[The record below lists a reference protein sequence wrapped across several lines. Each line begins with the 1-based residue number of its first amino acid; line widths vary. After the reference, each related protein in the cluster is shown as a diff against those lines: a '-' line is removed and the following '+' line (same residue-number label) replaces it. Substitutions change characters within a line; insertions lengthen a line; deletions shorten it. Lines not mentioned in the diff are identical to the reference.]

1 MPALCRLSRGDRSRA
16 QGAPAATQHLWSLKG
31 LPMYSN
37 LLRLPVLVTRDQ
49 LPAQI
54 LIVLW
59 ALGMIAIPIGL
70 WTMGDAILPWAI
82 TLNVLVL
89 AAGGIASLLATHPW
103 AALRAV
109 VVVLTGGWF
118 VEYLGSTIGIP
129 FGHYDYT
136 PVLQPQLGGVP
147 VLIPIAWL
155 MMLPSTWV
163 VAQIIA
169 PRSRLWQILISGLA
183 MTAWDLYLDP
193 QMVAWNFWQWDHPHG
208 YFGIPWINFVG
219 WFVSAAALTWLAN
232 PPRLPVMPLLWVYTL
247 TWALQCIGLA
257 FFWGMP
263 GPALGG
269 FLGMG
274 IFVFLAW
281 RKLLHPAP
289 VGPAHTTQNSVR

>member
-1 MPALCRLSRGDRSRA
+1 
-16 QGAPAATQHLWSLKG
+16 
-31 LPMYSN
+31 MYSN

-129 FGHYDYT
+129 FGIQAFKMAGL
-136 PVLQPQLGGVP
+136 VLWPFGRTVVARPDAGGVAEVIFNVIWL
-147 VLIPIAWL
+147 VL
-155 MMLPSTWV
+155 
-163 VAQIIA
+163 
-169 PRSRLWQILISGLA
+169 
-183 MTAWDLYLDP
+183 
-193 QMVAWNFWQWDHPHG
+193 
-208 YFGIPWINFVG
+208 VG
-219 WFVSAAALTWLAN
+219 W
-232 PPRLPVMPLLWVYTL
+232 
-247 TWALQCIGLA
+247 
-257 FFWGMP
+257 
-263 GPALGG
+263 
-269 FLGMG
+269 G
-274 IFVFLAW
+274 IFVAHIVSGLILCLTIIGIPFGIQSFKLSVLALW
-281 RKLLHPAP
+281 PFGREIVEVP
-289 VGPAHTTQNSVR
+289 